1 MFGNEEFAALGPI
14 TWALMGVVILM
25 IVLNYNISNIKPCD
39 LKTALDSIHLEFTP
53 HPCKYNAIKEMTPR
67 IRWLAGFQLFWMF
80 LNLFY
85 VPYLFSLTEGR
96 RTLWICVAVY
106 YIFSGIFCY
115 FFLDIT
121 GEIPTAKEAQT
132 NVNYAKLQ
140 SAMVSELEKRYSS
153 DNISSGDKYSQAWNN
168 FFIQYDCCAVR
179 EVQGTTNDFDNTPWC
194 TTNGSC
200 HANTSHIPM
209 TCCKDVTQDD
219 YQNAPATCHASVNP
233 GTYRQSCM
241 SRMRELSVVNVRE
254 SDVNSLFQYGYT
266 IAIYQIIE
274 LFWTMCLAVKLYRKF
289 KKENEKEDKKKM
301 KLLFN

>member
-1 MFGNEEFAALGPI
+1 MVGRFS
-14 TWALMGVVILM
+14 VILDVFEF
-25 IVLNYNISNIKPCD
+25 ILRPISIFVDGRTPDIMD
-39 LKTALDSIHLEFTP
+39 LCCCLLHFFWDFL
-53 HPCKYNAIKEMTPR
+53 
-67 IRWLAGFQLFWMF
+67 LF
-80 LNLFY
+80 LSGY
-85 VPYLFSLTEGR
+85 YR
-96 RTLWICVAVY
+96 RNTYGQGSPNKC
-106 YIFSGIFCY
+106 
-115 FFLDIT
+115 
-121 GEIPTAKEAQT
+121 
-132 NVNYAKLQ
+132 
-140 SAMVSELEKRYSS
+140 AMVSELEKRYSS